1 MLIKC
6 PECGKEISD
15 KSKQC
20 IHCGYPLEDDKKDE
34 KDSIIPLNTMVVL
47 SKGVTYDLNKLYQ
60 ETKSTINYNPNNKVS
75 NIKKIREYY
84 NLGLTDAKTV
94 VDKIHEYLYA
104 PEKISLQNQGNS
116 RCLEIHCPKCG
127 GKNIATVNK
136 GFSLLTGFLG
146 SGKPMNVCQNCG
158 YKWEPGK

>member
-20 IHCGYPLEDDKKDE
+20 IHCGYPLEEVDRNNKDNT
-34 KDSIIPLNTMVVL
+34 IPLNTIIVL
-47 SKGVTYDLNKLYQ
+47 NKGISYDLNKLYE
-60 ETKSTINYNPNNKVS
+60 ETKSTIDYNLDNTILS
-75 NIKKIREYY
+75 IKKIRELY
-84 NLGLTDAKTV
+84 NLGLTDAKTI
-94 VDKIHEYLYA
+94 VDEIHKYLYY
-104 PEKISLQNQGNS
+104 PETVSSKKQSNA
-116 RCLEIHCPKCG
+116 RCSEIHCPKCG
-127 GKNIATVNK
+127 SSTIATVNK

-146 SGKPMNVCQNCG
+146 SGKPLNVCQKCG